1 MSDPIRTKRRG
12 VERKGERKKVEWNKG
27 GKEDR
32 GGGKFEKGERGDVV
46 IPPPPIIER
55 GVKRHSVDITNVRDP
70 QRSVYPP
77 LQRRISI
84 VGGGGR

>member
-1 MSDPIRTKRRG
+1 M
-12 VERKGERKKVEWNKG
+12 
-27 GKEDR
+27 
-32 GGGKFEKGERGDVV
+32 
-46 IPPPPIIER
+46 IPPPPIIERR

-84 VGGGGR
+84 VGGGGKMT

>member
-1 MSDPIRTKRRG
+1 MEKGRRG
-12 VERKGERKKVEWNKG
+12 GKRG
-27 GKEDR
+27 GKS
-32 GGGKFEKGERGDVV
+32 EKGERGDVV
-46 IPPPPIIER
+46 FPPPPIIERR

-77 LQRRISI
+77 LQTRISI

>member
-1 MSDPIRTKRRG
+1 M
-12 VERKGERKKVEWNKG
+12 
-27 GKEDR
+27 
-32 GGGKFEKGERGDVV
+32 

-84 VGGGGR
+84 VGGGGKMT